1 MQRALQVDADQF
13 TSPRKKQ
20 LYVAAKWR
28 ALAALL
34 QSVEKASSAQDE
46 VVAIADLVLR
56 TMHSD
61 RFSATTDAQGN
72 MVGCI
77 EQLTILTTG
86 KGLSLLD
93 VAVDDIEGDSCSYL
107 ALIKQFYVTLDDALT
122 QVRLVAALV
131 KLTTSKQHVKVV
143 VRSGF
148 LRTLLQ
154 QLPASPDIGGPML
167 QNAVT
172 ALVRVSSLVCF
183 AQLPREDSA
192 NMARFLTALVV
203 NLMLSGVSVAWQEAI
218 RLLQMLLEHPAFAS
232 MLPSTADLRG
242 ALERVRCLLKSQP
255 VHQRDAYLEQLCEQ
269 QMQRLNPVIDAY
281 EKQHGSLIGLRSDS
295 EEKITEQQAL
305 ELAAQYKERG
315 NTFFKRGNVATARV
329 LYRRAISTLRMAQ
342 ARSDQQLASLPQSEL
357 LAKCTV
363 GASVQ
368 VLAFPSRQW
377 ANAMVS
383 DVDEDDGGVE
393 VLFDDERMEDAVV
406 PIERIRLRMP
416 TQQLDAFQSLVVD
429 CSMNM
434 GKALTQL
441 HDHEHAVECFAH
453 VLALKKQHVPA
464 LYHRGVAYMVLHDL
478 KPAQQDLF
486 QAHQICRKT
495 NDPQSKKLLKQ
506 ITAAYQRLQDMHSKK
521 KKMDK
526 KIIKQMI
533 SYLSTVPGLQG
544 DDE

>member
-1 MQRALQVDADQF
+1 M
-13 TSPRKKQ
+13 
-20 LYVAAKWR
+20 AAKWR
-28 ALAALL
+28 ALVVLL
-34 QSVEKASSAQDE
+34 QSVEQASSAQDE
-46 VVAIADLVLR
+46 VVAVADSVLR
-56 TMHSD
+56 VMHSD
-61 RFSATTDAQGN
+61 RFSATTDAQGS
-72 MVGCI
+72 MTGCI
-77 EQLTILTTG
+77 EQLALLAAR

-93 VAVDDIEGDSCSYL
+93 VTGDDREGDSCSYL
-107 ALIKQFYVTLDDALT
+107 ALIKQFYVTLDDALV
-122 QVRLVAALV
+122 QVRLVAVLA
-131 KLTTSKQHVKVV
+131 KLITSKQHAKAV

-154 QLPASPDIGGPML
+154 QLPASPDPIPHEAGGPML

-172 ALVRVSSLVCF
+172 ALVRVSSFVCF
-183 AQLPREDSA
+183 SQLPREDSA
-192 NMARFLTALVV
+192 DMARFLAALVV
-203 NLMLSGVSVAWQEAI
+203 NLMLSGVSIVWQEAT

-232 MLPSTADLRG
+232 MLPSIADLRG
-242 ALERVRCLLKSQP
+242 ALERVHCLLQSQP
-255 VHQRDAYLEQLCEQ
+255 VQQRDAYLEQLCAQ
-269 QMQRLNPVIDAY
+269 QKQQLNPEIDAF
-281 EKQHGSLIGLRSDS
+281 EKQHGSLIGLRSGSD
-295 EEKITEQQAL
+295 ENIDEQQAL
-305 ELAAQYKERG
+305 ELAAQYKARG
-315 NTFFKRGNVATARV
+315 NAFFKRGNVATARL
-329 LYRRAISTLRMAQ
+329 LYQRSISTLRMAQ
-342 ARSDQQLASLPQSEL
+342 ARSEQQLASLPRSEL

-368 VLAFPSRQW
+368 VLVGPSRQW

-383 DVDEDDGGVE
+383 DVDDDGGVE

-406 PIERIRLRMP
+406 PVERIRLRMP
-416 TQQLDAFQSLVVD
+416 TQQLDAFQALVVD

-441 HDHEHAVECFAH
+441 QDHEHAIECFAH

-486 QAHQICRKT
+486 RAHQICRKT
-495 NDPQSKKLLKQ
+495 SDPQSKKLLKQ
-506 ITAAYQRLQDMHSKK
+506 ITAAYQRLQEMHSKK

-533 SYLSTVPGLQG
+533 SYISTVPGFQG